1 MIIDSHM
8 HVWSMDDVD
17 YYDDKTIY
25 QYMQENAIDKT
36 AIIAIS
42 EKENAEMKKVVQ
54 NEPDKFFGL
63 GYTNSTVS
71 CTTNCTAW
79 ASRSVRTNIMKFIN
93 LTSNES
99 S

>member
-1 MIIDSHM
+1 MIVDSHM

-42 EKENAEMKKVVQ
+42 EKENAEMKWYRM
-54 NEPDKFFGL
+54 NRISFSGL
-63 GYTNSTVS
+63 V
-71 CTTNCTAW
+71 
-79 ASRSVRTNIMKFIN
+79 M
-93 LTSNES
+93 
-99 S
+99 